1 MLQTIKISQYSER
14 VLPSYVK
21 HSIAVALLATLFP
34 QPIPAVWG
42 AQFEIDKIEK
52 ALAAPPYVPEQSQ
65 NLANSF
71 LDHTLPK
78 LLADDERLAHQLG
91 FGNSVNTATID
102 EAFAVMLIRRDDVMS
117 LIERKTNPVDLV
129 NNTDNWLEEGDRLV
143 PKRIVFLLKVHD
155 SANEAGDARSSVIME
170 QSPDGSSW
178 RIIQIGAPKLSE
190 AMNRATRQYV
200 KDNPNHFLLWIPD
213 LNRHYLGT
221 MENRMVN
228 LTVLFKDRLT
238 GGEPGKDQVINS
250 KFLDK
255 LKQLYEDLDLPKKLR
270 QPDTRK
276 VPKAQAR

>member
-1 MLQTIKISQYSER
+1 